1 MVVVE
6 EEEVMPI
13 LTPIL
18 HQAVVLDH
26 LVVLDVLQDLAVDM
40 LVVLH
45 LHRMMDLLVAA
56 EAVLKEVKEVVVE
69 VPVDIERMSPPQS
82 VLETILPLIHFQ

>member
-1 MVVVE
+1 VVVVE

-18 HQAVVLDH
+18 HQAVVLDQ

-45 LHRMMDLLVAA
+45 LHRMMDLLVVV
-56 EAVLKEVKEVVVE
+56 AV
-69 VPVDIERMSPPQS
+69 VPV
-82 VLETILPLIHFQ
+82 VLELLV